1 MIIIVGVGVIF
12 GLYTI
17 SRKINQIK
25 DNIISNKVSQKDH
38 YLSPK
43 LESPLIDWMEDL
55 IQVHAA
61 TCNDRE
67 LSSIDF
73 HNEFSHFV
81 LGIVERIIEISYKIL
96 QAQRISVM
104 ILSRDQ
110 KKLVVAESKDAVGLE
125 ISSSTG
131 IGGYVAST
139 GELLNIAD
147 AYNDPRF
154 NPQIDMSSDFRTKS
168 ILCVPITIHHEII
181 GVLSALNKEDD
192 QNNIVPFNRQDE
204 KMIEYLATNAGIAI
218 KKAQLYHQAVRA
230 QRNSEAILS
239 IVRARSSD
247 GTVEEILTTT
257 IDTIYQLL
265 VPELV
270 SVYLCDH
277 LLQEAWICV
286 SKDGLEGLT
295 VPFGHGVAG
304 TVAASGITV
313 RIDNVYEDQRF
324 CRDVDQQTG
333 FKTKSMLCM
342 GVPGF
347 ASPSKPIA
355 VIQLINKLN
364 GRGFDE
370 DDEEALSMLC
380 EEVSVALRQ
389 KILELSL
396 LRHSIYIRN
405 RPDTIDDIRL
415 EESLLKEYGS
425 VAQRFKY
432 SSSIRTR
439 QLNRDATSSIRKCPQ
454 SIAADLLLTSSS
466 TRPLLHSI
474 SIEKSQ
480 LSNELSSWDLDPF
493 LLRDGDLMTYVEQ
506 MFLDFDLLSQFSIDV
521 QKLRNM
527 ITSAHSLYHQEN
539 PFHNFKHAFS
549 VTHMTYLILR
559 GGAASCL
566 TSLDIL
572 TALVSALCHD
582 LDHPGNNNAF
592 EVATRSELAL
602 THSDDSVLERHHS
615 SMTHRL
621 LNQAENNILENLSRE
636 DQQEIHALIT
646 DTIMATDMSVHFYHV
661 EKLEISSKLPSPH
674 FEVNDPNSRRILLGH
689 IIHAADLSGQVL
701 KLDLALKWGERCIQE
716 FINQCMKEKELNIPV
731 TPFMDGL
738 EDEIKQMRLQHGF
751 VGNIVLPL
759 WTALAACFPSL
770 SHTVIQ
776 GQTNQTY
783 YNQRI
788 SVLSSA

>member
-1 MIIIVGVGVIF
+1 
-12 GLYTI
+12 
-17 SRKINQIK
+17 
-25 DNIISNKVSQKDH
+25 
-38 YLSPK
+38 
-43 LESPLIDWMEDL
+43 
-55 IQVHAA
+55 
-61 TCNDRE
+61 
-67 LSSIDF
+67 
-73 HNEFSHFV
+73 
-81 LGIVERIIEISYKIL
+81 
-96 QAQRISVM
+96 M
-104 ILSRDQ
+104 ILSRD
-110 KKLVVAESKDAVGLE
+110 KKRLVVAESKDAVGLE

-154 NPQIDMSSDFRTKS
+154 NPQIDISSDFRTKS

-181 GVLSALNKEDD
+181 GVLSALNKEDSQKNTVAFD
-192 QNNIVPFNRQDE
+192 SQDE

-247 GTVEEILTTT
+247 GTVEDILTTT

-295 VPFGHGVAG
+295 IPFGHGVAG
-304 TVAASGITV
+304 TVAGSGITV
-313 RIDNVYEDQRF
+313 RIDNVYEDKRF
-324 CRDVDQQTG
+324 CREVDRQTG
-333 FKTKSMLCM
+333 FTTKSMLCM

-347 ASPSKPIA
+347 ASVSKPIA

-370 DDEEALSMLC
+370 DDEEALAMLC

-389 KILELSL
+389 KVLELSL

-405 RPDTIDDIRL
+405 RPDTVDDIRL

-425 VAQRFKY
+425 LAQRFKY

-439 QLNRDATSSIRKCPQ
+439 QLNREATSSIRKCPQ
-454 SIAADLLLTSSS
+454 SIAADILLTSSS
-466 TRPLLHSI
+466 SRHVLGSI
-474 SIEKSQ
+474 HIEQNPSFPD
-480 LSNELSSWDLDPF
+480 LCSWELDPF
-493 LLRDGDLMTYVEQ
+493 HVRDGDLMTFIEQ
-506 MFLDFDLLSQFSIDV
+506 IFLDFDLISQFSIDL

-539 PFHNFKHAFS
+539 PFHNFKHGFS
-549 VTHMTYLILR
+549 VMHVTYLILR
-559 GGAASCL
+559 EGAASCL

-572 TALVSALCHD
+572 AALVSALCHD

-592 EVATRSELAL
+592 EIATRSELAL

-621 LNQAENNILENLSRE
+621 LNRPENNIFENLSS
-636 DQQEIHALIT
+636 QEQKEIQALIT

-661 EKLEISSKLPSPH
+661 EKLEISSKLPPPH
-674 FEVNDPNSRRILLGH
+674 FEINDPNSRRILLGH
-689 IIHAADLSGQVL
+689 IIHAADLSGQIL
-701 KLDLALKWGERCIQE
+701 KLDLAIKWGDKCIQE
-716 FINQCMKEKELNIPV
+716 FINQCIKEKELGIPV

-738 EDEIKQMRLQHGF
+738 EDELKQMKLQHGF

-759 WTALAACFPSL
+759 WTALATCFPSL
-770 SHTVIQ
+770 SHTVTR
-776 GQTNQTY
+776 GQANYAY

-788 SVLSSA
+788 SLLSAAASTPAADENSSSS

>member
-1 MIIIVGVGVIF
+1 
-12 GLYTI
+12 
-17 SRKINQIK
+17 
-25 DNIISNKVSQKDH
+25 
-38 YLSPK
+38 
-43 LESPLIDWMEDL
+43 
-55 IQVHAA
+55 
-61 TCNDRE
+61 
-67 LSSIDF
+67 
-73 HNEFSHFV
+73 
-81 LGIVERIIEISYKIL
+81 
-96 QAQRISVM
+96 M
-104 ILSRDQ
+104 ILSRDK
-110 KKLVVAESKDAVGLE
+110 KKLVVAESRDAVGLE

-154 NPQIDMSSDFRTKS
+154 NPQIDLSSDFRTKS

-181 GVLSALNKEDD
+181 GVLSALNKEDSD
-192 QNNIVPFNRQDE
+192 NNIIPFNEQDE

-247 GTVEEILTTT
+247 STVEEILATT

-304 TVAASGITV
+304 TVAGSGVTV
-313 RIDNVYEDQRF
+313 RIDNVYEDKRF
-324 CRDVDQQTG
+324 CREVDHQTG

-370 DDEEALSMLC
+370 DDEEALTMLC

-454 SIAADLLLTSSS
+454 SISADLLLTSPS
-466 TRPLLHSI
+466 TRPLLSTI
-474 SIEKSQ
+474 KIENSH

-493 LLRDGDLMTYVEQ
+493 LTRDGDLMTYIEQ
-506 MFLDFDLLSQFSIDV
+506 MFLDFDLVSQFSIDI

-527 ITSAHSLYHQEN
+527 ITAAHSLYRPEN

-572 TALVSALCHD
+572 IALISALCHD

-621 LNQAENNILENLSRE
+621 LNRAENNILENLSHQ
-636 DQQEIHALIT
+636 DQIEIHALIT

-674 FEVNDPNSRRILLGH
+674 FEVNDSNSRRILLGH
-689 IIHAADLSGQVL
+689 IIHAADLSGQIL
-701 KLDLALKWGERCIQE
+701 KLDLALKWGEKCIQE
-716 FINQCMKEKELNIPV
+716 FINQCIKEKELKIPV

-759 WTALAACFPSL
+759 WSALAACFPSL
-770 SHTVIQ
+770 SHTVAQ
-776 GQTNQTY
+776 GQSNYTY

-788 SVLSSA
+788 SVLSSPESA